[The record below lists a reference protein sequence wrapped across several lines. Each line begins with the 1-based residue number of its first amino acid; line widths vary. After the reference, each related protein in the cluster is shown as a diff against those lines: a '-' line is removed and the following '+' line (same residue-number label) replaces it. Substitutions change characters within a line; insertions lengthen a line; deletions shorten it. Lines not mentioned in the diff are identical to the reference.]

1 MFTPTIVKLV
11 RYLKD
16 TGAKKTQGEL
26 ATIIDEPLEYV
37 NKALGRLIA
46 IDVVA
51 QEEEGY
57 LYHATPDSDQFSARL
72 VEIYEKVNRKPAK
85 EMLIR
90 GMICQIPPQY
100 LFHIHTLLEILQ
112 REGVEREEFDRFL
125 EQEIAQGYLKRIR
138 VVYIGKE
145 LSIIPI
151 YIPPYYF
158 YRLHHLGIIDHQKY
172 ASFKQGYKDDKFQE
186 EDYLIARYPPELAN
200 TAREYIER
208 ERGELRDNL
217 RKRGSVS
224 WGGGL
229 WRLRQNDPDPV

>member
-1 MFTPTIVKLV
+1 MFTPAVVKV
-11 RYLKD
+11 IKYLKD
-16 TGAKKTQGEL
+16 TGAKKTQEEL

-37 NKALGRLIA
+37 NKALGKLIA
-46 IDVVA
+46 INVVT

-57 LYHATPDSDQFSARL
+57 LYHATPDSNQFAAQL
-72 VEIYEKVNRKPAK
+72 MEVYEKVNRKPAK

-90 GMICQIPPQY
+90 GLICQIPPQY

-112 REGVEREEFDRFL
+112 QEGVEREEFDQFL
-125 EQEIAQGYLKRIR
+125 VQETAKGYLKRIR

-145 LSIIPI
+145 PSIVPI

-172 ASFKQGYKDDKFQE
+172 ASLKQESKDDEFQE

-200 TAREYIER
+200 PAREYIER

-217 RKRGSVS
+217 RKRGLVS

-229 WRLRQNDPDPV
+229 WRLR

>member
-1 MFTPTIVKLV
+1 MFTPAIVKLV

-16 TGAKKTQGEL
+16 TGARKTQEEL

-46 IDVVA
+46 IDVVT
-51 QEEEGY
+51 QEEGGY
-57 LYHATPDSDQFSARL
+57 LYHVTPDSDQFSAQL
-72 VEIYEKVNRKPAK
+72 VEVYEKVNRKPAK

-90 GMICQIPPQY
+90 GMICQIPSQY

-112 REGVEREEFDRFL
+112 REGIESEEFDQFL
-125 EQEIAQGYLKRIR
+125 EQEIAQGYLTRIR
-138 VVYIGKE
+138 VVYIGKG

-158 YRLHHLGIIDHQKY
+158 YRLHQLGIIDHQKY
-172 ASFKQGYKDDKFQE
+172 DSLKQEYKDDEFQE

-200 TAREYIER
+200 PAREYIAR
-208 ERGELRDNL
+208 ERGQLRDNL
-217 RKRGSVS
+217 KMRGLVS

-229 WRLRQNDPDPV
+229 WRFR